1 MKGLTVAYMYLS
13 NICIAVPESWGIIG
27 ITTNSKKALNGSN
40 FTLFC
45 TVRGIF
51 GMRLTAAMEWVD
63 PDGAVV
69 MNTGKRTVTEV
80 KTRGTMSTFSLSF
93 DPILTSDGGMY
104 TCRAAITV
112 PWMQRQPRQLTTTYD
127 IPITSKPK

>member
-1 MKGLTVAYMYLS
+1 MYLT

-27 ITTNSKKALNGSN
+27 ITTNSRKALNGSN

-45 TVRGIF
+45 TVRAIS
-51 GMRLTAAMEWVD
+51 GMRLTPSMEWVG
-63 PDGAVV
+63 PDGTVV
-69 MNTGKRTVTEV
+69 TNTGKRTVTEV

-104 TCRAAITV
+104 TCRAAINV
-112 PWMQRQPRQLTTTYD
+112 PWMQRQPQQLNTTYD
-127 IPITSKPK
+127 IPITSRSK